1 MGQVF
6 GLILQLKKE
15 NRSMPSM
22 GRETFSF
29 RITISLVVACLSTG
43 ALATGQAVNPPASSG
58 GDWKQVEDAMG
69 RPGQMQ
75 PGDVIK
81 FGMPR
86 KDLHV
91 VVDGVN
97 IKPGLALGSWAA
109 FKRDGGGA
117 MVMGDLVLTE
127 DEIESVM
134 MKLQEGGIH
143 ESAIHNH
150 LIGESPHVLYMH
162 IASHGDAVQMAKA
175 IHDALL
181 LTKTPAPDPAP
192 ANQPAADLGFD
203 QKQVEKVLGHSGKIN
218 GGILQIAVPRAEAI
232 TDSGMTIPPSMGV
245 ATALNFQ
252 PAGNGKAAIT
262 GDFVLF
268 ANEVNP
274 VIKALRT
281 NGIMV
286 TALHSHMLREEPRL
300 FFMHFWANDDAVKLA
315 QGLRAA
321 LDNTNS
327 AK

>member
-1 MGQVF
+1 MHGIVRQNLSVRIST
-6 GLILQLKKE
+6 ILV
-15 NRSMPSM
+15 M
-22 GRETFSF
+22 
-29 RITISLVVACLSTG
+29 ACLFCGPLASAQAASSTS
-43 ALATGQAVNPPASSG
+43 ASAPASN
-58 GDWKQVEDAMG
+58 WKQVEEAMG

-91 VVDGVN
+91 VLESVD

-127 DEIESVM
+127 DEVEPVM

-143 ESAIHNH
+143 ESAVHNH
-150 LIGESPHVLYMH
+150 LIGESPQVMYMH
-162 IASHGDAVQMAKA
+162 IASHGDAIQMAKA
-175 IHDALL
+175 IHDALA
-181 LTKTPAPDPAP
+181 LTKTPGLDVASA
-192 ANQPAADLGFD
+192 AQPAADLGFD
-203 QKQVEKVLGHSGKIN
+203 QKQVEEILGHSGKIN
-218 GGILQIAVPRAEAI
+218 GGVLQIGVPRAEAI
-232 TDSGMTIPPSMGV
+232 TDSGMAVPSSMGV

-252 PAGNGKAAIT
+252 PTGNGKAAIT
-262 GDFVLF
+262 GDFVLLGT
-268 ANEVNP
+268 EVNP
-274 VIKALRT
+274 VIKALRQ
-281 NGIMV
+281 NGIAV
-286 TALHSHMLREEPRL
+286 TALHSHMLMEEPRL

-315 QGLRAA
+315 KGLRAA